1 MPDFPFYHDKQEGRD
16 DVTSMTALEKKQADQ
31 DWEDAKYMIEYRK
44 NSGWDEKAIR
54 GQKIYNVVQ
63 TAKPDDDF
71 SRIFLGYSRTQIDK
85 GIEQMTEGEP
95 GFGFERGGPSD
106 QKKVIIWKN
115 LVKKVLSDCNYRVHQ
130 KLFFRDYFVMGSGV
144 FEVFLDY
151 PQRTIRVPNSASE
164 TGFDEVIVRDHR
176 RPKVGIRALNPL
188 ACWRNPNISDS
199 TAVPSCLK
207 KRILTWNQF
216 ANDFGRAELDDGT
229 KKYKNLE
236 KIAKGSHVC
245 IYEYQDEIRDVLRL
259 YATSFGNESDG
270 MAKSPQMEDFGIMI
284 FDKSLK
290 IHEIMKEGIVSRCE
304 GLNAQGMCN
313 MRWGTYFDAY
323 DRNWSGQHAVYGMGL
338 PERIEGEDMILQTMF
353 NMHID
358 NTRWANTFALN
369 YKGNSADS
377 YIDLDANR
385 LYGGELIDGEIT
397 PMALGASKPADFQ
410 ALKNVLDESVIP
422 ATGINHQQMT
432 GDTSKTL
439 GEFALRIKMANRS
452 AQQRLKGLEDEVFK
466 PVGAMLLS
474 GALTELTV
482 DEYEDMTEQQVEAAR
497 ENIKSGVSTIEDYE
511 DLNGSAPK
519 KKRMQYVKIPG
530 VKIREDFSSTKKRKL
545 QYNSSDNTLV
555 FDETMEEKDSFIPLV
570 KEYVYPLEYVE
581 SGLLPDV
588 TVDSRSMLSDEK
600 VQRVQDYKD
609 AVNFLIEISQL
620 GWKGADFDK
629 IAAGIIDFAEVD
641 PQDLLADDTQDTGS
655 NERKALLEQMKN
667 IIQPSPIQNAQ
678 AAQPMATPSNAGGLE
693 SLQGAQG
700 DPAGVLGQVA
710 QGAV

>member
-1 MPDFPFYHDKQEGRD
+1 MLDFPFYQDKQEGRD
-16 DVTSMTALEKKQADQ
+16 DVSPMTPLERKQRDQ
-31 DWEDAKYMIEYRK
+31 DWEDSRYMIEYRT
-44 NSGWDEKAIR
+44 NSGWDAKAQR

-63 TAKPDDDF
+63 TAKPDDDV

-95 GFGFERGGPSD
+95 DFGFQRGGPSD
-106 QKKVIIWKN
+106 QKKVIIWKH
-115 LVKKVLSDCNYRVHQ
+115 LVKKVLSDSNYRVHQ

-144 FEVFLDY
+144 FEVYLDY
-151 PQRTIRVPNSASE
+151 PQRTIRVPNSSSE
-164 TGFDEVIVRDHR
+164 SGFDEVVVRDYR
-176 RPKVGIRALNPL
+176 RPKVGVRALNPM
-188 ACWRNPNISDS
+188 ACWRNPNITDA
-199 TAVPSCLK
+199 TKVPSCLK
-207 KRILTWNQF
+207 KRIITWNQF
-216 ANDFGRAELDDGT
+216 AQDYGRAVLADGT
-229 KKYKNLE
+229 KKYKNLD
-236 KIAKGSHVC
+236 KVAKGSHVC
-245 IYEYQDEIRDVLRL
+245 IFEYQDEIRDVLRL
-259 YATSFGNESDG
+259 YASSFGNESDG
-270 MAKSPQMEDFGIMI
+270 FAKSPHLDDFGIMI

-290 IHEIMKEGIVSRCE
+290 IHEINVDGVISRCE

-323 DRNWSGQHAVYGMGL
+323 DRNWSGQHSVYGMGL

-397 PMALGASKPADFQ
+397 PMPLGASRSNDFQ

-452 AQQRLKGLEDEVFK
+452 AQQRLTGLEDEVFK
-466 PVGAMLLS
+466 PIGAMVLS

-482 DEYEDMTEQQVEAAR
+482 DEYEDMTEQQVESAK
-497 ENIKSGVSTIEDYE
+497 ENIKNGMSTIDDYK
-511 DLNGSAPK
+511 DLNGEKPQRK
-519 KKRMQYVKIPG
+519 NKTYIKIPG
-530 VKIREDFSSTKKRKL
+530 VKMREDFSSNKRRTL
-545 QYNSSDNTLV
+545 DYNGVNNTLV
-555 FDETMEEKDSFIPLV
+555 YDDTMEESDSFIPLE
-570 KEYVYPLEYVE
+570 KEYVYPMEYIE
-581 SGLLPDV
+581 TGILPDV
-588 TVDSRSMLSDEK
+588 TVDSRSMLADEK

-609 AVNFLIEISQL
+609 AVQFLIEISQL

-641 PQDLLADDTQDTGS
+641 PKNLLADSEANTGS
-655 NERKALLEQMKN
+655 AERKALLEKMKN
-667 IIQPSPIQNAQ
+667 MIQPSPLTNDQM
-678 AAQPMATPSNAGGLE
+678 AQPMAPPSNAGGLE
-693 SLQGAQG
+693 SL
-700 DPAGVLGQVA
+700 AGGQADSAGILGQVA